1 MPAKG
6 VVLLQRGVICREE
19 IVLWVGNY
27 VGDSVY
33 SIEGYFYTPRPELG
47 ARDEISKPL
56 RALIFGK
63 RFCHIFVGVDT
74 RLTAPIHRRVSIAK
88 DLATHVEEPAA
99 CHGTMH

>member
-47 ARDEISKPL
+47 ARNEISKPL

-63 RFCHIFVGVDT
+63 KVLPFISGSRY
-74 RLTAPIHRRVSIAK
+74 
-88 DLATHVEEPAA
+88 
-99 CHGTMH
+99 

>member
-47 ARDEISKPL
+47 ARNEISKPL

-63 RFCHIFVGVDT
+63 KVLPFICGSRY
-74 RLTAPIHRRVSIAK
+74 
-88 DLATHVEEPAA
+88 
-99 CHGTMH
+99 